1 MKKKIFAVIAVLA
14 LVLCSITYKSTRTV
28 LPEFEKVLEL
38 TKEDGLR
45 TAISS
50 KTSGYVSVRLGEPA
64 TMETFPDAIREVVR
78 AAEES
83 FSEDNFP
90 KITVTLD
97 EEEKGQWE
105 CSIPSKTVA
114 EISATIT
121 ASDDNNAQDF
131 NSIVHLEMDTF
142 ADLLADYQETSQNI
156 RYELSEGVLS
166 FQSTNGGLGIVSD
179 ERLEGTPV
187 TEFNSWDEFDAVS
200 WEIDTSFA
208 TLNEKLI
215 SSTDEMIGEG
225 EEIVDIRL
233 ESDNLIIIIDLNG
246 ATGNLP
252 TGMVGLADARAARI
266 TDKILKMRQFDTL
279 WNTITLDFVDVG
291 YVECR
296 KIDVRTNEYGRYFP
310 SFDFQ
315 YETTPS
321 TDSKTSSNSSS
332 RTSASTTSE
341 PGSTNQTVYI
351 TRTGKRYHY
360 DPNCNGGIYIT
371 STLSA
376 AKTEGLTPCQKCVG

>member
-1 MKKKIFAVIAVLA
+1 MKKKILAVIAVLA
-14 LVLCSITYKSTRTV
+14 LIICSIAYNSTRVV

-38 TKEDGLR
+38 TKEDGLK

-50 KTSGYVSVRLGEPA
+50 KTSGYVSVKLGEPA
-64 TMETFPDAIREVVR
+64 TLETFPDAIREVVR
-78 AAEES
+78 ATEES

-97 EEEKGQWE
+97 GEEKGQWE

-114 EISATIT
+114 DISATVT

-131 NSIVHLEMDTF
+131 NSIVHLEIDTF
-142 ADLLADYQETSQNI
+142 ADLLAGYQETSHNI
-156 RYELSEGVLS
+156 RYELSEGTLS
-166 FQSTNGGLGIVSD
+166 FQSTNEGLGTVSD
-179 ERLEGTPV
+179 GRLEGTPV
-187 TEFNSWDEFDAVS
+187 TEFDSWDEFDSVS

-208 TLNEKLI
+208 ALNEKLL

-225 EEIVDIRL
+225 EKIVDIRL
-233 ESDNLIIIIDLNG
+233 EGENLIVVIDLSG

-252 TGMVGLADARAARI
+252 TGMVGLADARAAHI
-266 TDKILKMRQFDTL
+266 TDKILNWRQFDAL
-279 WNTITLDFVDVG
+279 WDTITLDFVDVG

-310 SFDFQ
+310 SFEFQ
-315 YETTPS
+315 YETNPIA
-321 TDSKTSSNSSS
+321 DSGTTSNSSS
-332 RTSASTTSE
+332 KTSTSTNSE
-341 PGSTNQTVYI
+341 TGSTNQTVYI

-360 DPNCNGGIYIT
+360 DPNCNGGTYIA

-376 AKTEGLTPCQKCVG
+376 AKASGLTPCQKCVG